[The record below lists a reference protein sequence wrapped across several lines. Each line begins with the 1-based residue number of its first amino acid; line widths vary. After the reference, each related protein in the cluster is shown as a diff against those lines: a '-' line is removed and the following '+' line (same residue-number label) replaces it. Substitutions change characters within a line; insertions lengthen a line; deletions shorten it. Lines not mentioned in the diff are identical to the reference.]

1 MIIRVKDKP
10 TQVSI
15 ETLAGL
21 LTGKTPL
28 DDLANL
34 SDKDLLDALDY
45 HGITLLAA
53 EQNTLPSSLE
63 PRLKQ
68 RRAMAIANEAI
79 KQTALTE
86 LFNAFA
92 EAGLESIMFKGS
104 ALAYSIYQKP
114 SLRPRS
120 DTDILV
126 SAKDKANFDRV
137 FAQQGFNK
145 LFAIE
150 GSFVS
155 HQSTYGKHLL
165 GETYLNIDLHWQIN
179 NRQMFAQTFSAT
191 SLGKTCEKIERLGEA
206 RLSRPIET
214 PSIVNSL
221 LIAAIHRAGHHNKE
235 DRLAWFYDIHL
246 LANCLNDSQ
255 WRALSESA
263 IEKKVASITADALLT
278 SQRYFDSKL
287 NAQAIDRLRSAKDE
301 PSRIFLQTN
310 LSERH
315 YFWADLQS
323 LKSMPEKLKFLQET
337 LVPSPSYIRKQMG
350 TRSALL
356 GYAKRFIRGIKRVF

>member
-1 MIIRVKDKP
+1 
-10 TQVSI
+10 
-15 ETLAGL
+15 
-21 LTGKTPL
+21 
-28 DDLANL
+28 
-34 SDKDLLDALDY
+34 
-45 HGITLLAA
+45 
-53 EQNTLPSSLE
+53 
-63 PRLKQ
+63 
-68 RRAMAIANEAI
+68 
-79 KQTALTE
+79 
-86 LFNAFA
+86 
-92 EAGLESIMFKGS
+92 MFKGT
-104 ALAYSIYQKP
+104 ALAYSVYQKP

-120 DTDILV
+120 DTDVLV

-179 NRQMFAQTFSAT
+179 NRQMFASTFSAASLSKT
-191 SLGKTCEKIERLGEA
+191 SGKIDQLGNAK
-206 RLSRPIET
+206 LSKPIEI
-214 PSIVNSL
+214 PSTLNSL

-246 LANCLNDSQ
+246 LANSLNDSQ
-255 WRALSESA
+255 WLALSDSA
-263 IEKKVASITADALLT
+263 IEKKIASITADALLT
-278 SQRYFDSKL
+278 SQRYFASEL
-287 NAQAIDRLRSAKDE
+287 NAQAIDRLQSNQDE
-301 PSRIFLQTN
+301 PSRIFLQTD

-323 LKSMPEKLKFLQET
+323 LKSMPEKLTFLQET
-337 LVPSPSYIRKQMG
+337 LIPTPSYIRQQMG